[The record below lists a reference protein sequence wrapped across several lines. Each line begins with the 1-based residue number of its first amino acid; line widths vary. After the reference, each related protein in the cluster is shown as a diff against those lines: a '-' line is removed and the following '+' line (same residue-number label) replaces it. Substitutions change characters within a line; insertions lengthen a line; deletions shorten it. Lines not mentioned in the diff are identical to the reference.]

1 MELEFLQGVSFNLYV
16 DKSTYA
22 SWLNLLKGL
31 VLAKERDARRWL
43 KGAHGNG
50 PSTSRNAVTPRRMAG
65 GTREREGKSW
75 HPHRPMRP
83 LQLHPP
89 PAAVPPPPSIHA
101 STHQDQHHNMPL
113 QIPDLF
119 SARRQSADTPLSH
132 SQANHA
138 HIGAGADVG
147 AHTCTPNDAYCRHR
161 PRHRTRARSTSPR
174 SFGTSSVGQTRPVQ
188 QQTPHQ
194 PQELVSTQPYYHETS
209 IYEHTPPS
217 AAMEGVHDHSELHHA
232 AVGMKRSASDA
243 FSPPQTLSSTYSSS
257 VTLPSIPCLPSVQ
270 TSTVS
275 TPTRRTSTKRSTP
288 TDVYPGLYSLQIPE
302 FVSSSNLN
310 SNSTSASLVPPMS
323 HGTAPSVSMNGNGNM
338 NGSSSGN
345 PSPLEGLGAF
355 ERMNLDEEAIV
366 HERTRGKDERRV
378 KRMKTRDFEEER
390 RLVPQTLVA
399 AYEYGV
405 DQKQAEGPKVRDLLT
420 DYLRNELT
428 MPIEAIFL
436 HTLML
441 A

>member
-1 MELEFLQGVSFNLYV
+1 MEIEFLQGVSFNLYV

-43 KGAHGNG
+43 KGAHAHG
-50 PSTSRNAVTPRRMAG
+50 PSTSRNAVTPRRIG
-65 GTREREGKSW
+65 GAREREGKSW

-89 PAAVPPPPSIHA
+89 PAAVHPPPSIHT

-119 SARRQSADTPLSH
+119 STRRQSADTPWTHSH
-132 SQANHA
+132 ANHA
-138 HIGAGADVG
+138 HIGGADVG
-147 AHTCTPNDAYCRHR
+147 AHTCTPNDVYCRHR
-161 PRHRTRARSTSPR
+161 PRNRTRARSTSPR
-174 SFGTSSVGQTRPVQ
+174 SFGTSSVGQTRPAQQ

-194 PQELVSTQPYYHETS
+194 PQELVSTQPYYQETS
-209 IYEHTPPS
+209 VYVPIPPS
-217 AAMEGVHDHSELHHA
+217 AAMEGVHNHSELHHA
-232 AVGMKRSASDA
+232 AGTKRSASDA
-243 FSPPQTLSSTYSSS
+243 FSPPQALTSTYSSS
-257 VTLPSIPCLPSVQ
+257 VTLPSIPVQ
-270 TSTVS
+270 TTTVS
-275 TPTRRTSTKRSTP
+275 TPTRRTPTKRSTP

-302 FVSSSNLN
+302 FASSSNLN
-310 SNSTSASLVPPMS
+310 SNSTSSLALPGS
-323 HGTAPSVSMNGNGNM
+323 HGTAPSVTMNGNGNM
-338 NGSSSGN
+338 NGGSSGN

-355 ERMNLDEEAIV
+355 ERMSLCEEGVV
-366 HERTRGKDERRV
+366 HERTRGKDERQV

-399 AYEYGV
+399 AYKYGV
-405 DQKQAEGPKVRDLLT
+405 DQKGTEGPKVLDLLI

-428 MPIEAIFL
+428 RHVEAILL